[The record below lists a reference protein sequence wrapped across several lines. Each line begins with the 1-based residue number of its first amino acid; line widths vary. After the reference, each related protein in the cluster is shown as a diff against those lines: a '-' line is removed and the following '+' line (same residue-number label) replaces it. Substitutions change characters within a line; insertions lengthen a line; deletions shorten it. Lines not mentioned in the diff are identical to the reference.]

1 MLLTK
6 AEARKMIKIRLAN
19 LDNEDYSARSAA
31 VYERAASFLSGRKSA
46 NELKNVLLYQA
57 SPAWREVD
65 LSGLARDFPVVK
77 FDSVPIDANAKMPE
91 ADYDII
97 FVPLYGFNDD
107 NFRLGHGSGW
117 YDRFLSHE
125 SHALKVGIGFEINR
139 INFEIDFHDIAMDKI
154 ITDR

>member
-1 MLLTK
+1 MPLTK

-19 LDNEDYSARSAA
+19 LDDEDYSARSAT
-31 VYERAASFLSGRKSA
+31 VYELASSFLSGHKSA

-65 LSGLARDFPVVK
+65 LSGLAPDFPGVR
-77 FDSVPIDANAKMPE
+77 FDSVPIDANARMSD

-117 YDRFLSHE
+117 YDRFLAHE
-125 SHALKVGIGFEINR
+125 SRTLKVGVGFEINR
-139 INFEIDFHDIAMDKI
+139 INFETDFYDIAMDKI